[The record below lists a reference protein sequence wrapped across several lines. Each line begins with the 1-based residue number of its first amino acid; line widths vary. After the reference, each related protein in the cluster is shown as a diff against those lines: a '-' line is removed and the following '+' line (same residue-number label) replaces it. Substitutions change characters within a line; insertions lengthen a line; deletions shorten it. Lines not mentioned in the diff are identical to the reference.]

1 MTGTRTAS
9 APDSV
14 ALAGPRP
21 TRRATEWRVARAVW
35 RVEARRLLLVA
46 VVPAALGVAMSMG
59 SGGDLVDLR
68 AASINA
74 AFNVLLL
81 AAVTLVASHRAVTR
95 GRRDGAEELFD
106 ATPAPARA
114 RTVGH
119 LLAIVAPVALA
130 VAATVASAVAL
141 ASGAATTGELVLAE
155 LAVGPVLV
163 AGAGCLGVLLAR
175 MWPQPF
181 TPYVACVAIA
191 VAEFAAN
198 TPGLAGS
205 GARWLVFWVE
215 GSLWWLLPR
224 HGGAHLVYLLGLVA
238 MAAVGALLRHGRS
251 RRLTGA
257 GAAAVALTVV
267 AAGLQMR
274 QPEDHWRRADAKF
287 ADPASVQRCWT
298 DKGVRYCA
306 FRGFEEVVEHVAG
319 MVERVRAVTP
329 APAWPSGLAL
339 TQRVTALD
347 LQYAR
352 GLDLPHVPAMPRG
365 AVRQPDDG
373 QIHPA
378 VEFGW
383 SPVQE
388 VGLGVQVAAKALRL
402 PIVPEPGTGR
412 VCLAAGQART
422 VVALWLGGHATAD
435 ARAGLA
441 WLLGE
446 VEDGLAAQPGDGAV
460 FPVAEVDVYGG
471 FAVSPADV
479 RLALELLGND
489 DAEVERRI
497 AEHWELIRSPSTT
510 TAQLATLLGARSPAT
525 AAPAR
530 PFVAHMDADLVELGA
545 PCR

>member
-1 MTGTRTAS
+1 MTGTRTVS
-9 APDSV
+9 APDRV
-14 ALAGPRP
+14 VPPGLGPR
-21 TRRATEWRVARAVW
+21 RRASEWRVARSVW
-35 RVEARRLLLVA
+35 RVEARRLLFVTA
-46 VVPAALGVAMSMG
+46 VPAALGVAMSTG

-95 GRRDGAEELFD
+95 GHRDGAEELFG
-106 ATPAPARA
+106 ATPAPGRA
-114 RTVGH
+114 RTLGH
-119 LLAIVAPVALA
+119 LLAVVAPVVLA
-130 VAATVASAVAL
+130 VAATVASTVAL
-141 ASGAATTGELVLAE
+141 ASGGSTTGELLLAE

-175 MWPQPF
+175 MWRQPF

-191 VAEFAAN
+191 VAELSVN
-198 TPGLAGS
+198 TPHLAGS

-251 RRLTGA
+251 RRLTVVGA
-257 GAAAVALTVV
+257 LAITVTVV

-274 QPEDHWRRADAKF
+274 QPEDHWRRANAMF

-298 DKGVRYCA
+298 DEGVRYCA

-329 APAWPSGLAL
+329 AAAWPSSFAV

-352 GLDLPHVPAMPRG
+352 GLDLPHVAAMPGR

-373 QIHPA
+373 EIHPA

-383 SPVQE
+383 STVQKA
-388 VGLGVQVAAKALRL
+388 GLGVQVAAKALGL
-402 PIVPEPGTGR
+402 PVVPEPRTGR
-412 VCLAAGQART
+412 VCVAAGQARA

-435 ARAGLA
+435 APAGLA
-441 WLLGE
+441 WLLGG
-446 VEDGLAAQPGDGAV
+446 VEDASGAAPGDGAV

-479 RLALELLGND
+479 RLALELLGGN
-489 DAEVERRI
+489 DAELERRI
-497 AEHWELIRSPSTT
+497 AEHWELIRSPTT
-510 TAQLATLLGARSPAT
+510 TAVQLATLLGTQFPAT
-525 AAPAR
+525 VAPAR
-530 PFVAHMDADLVELGA
+530 PVVADMHNGLVELGA
-545 PCR
+545 PCQ